1 MVLARHCHRRSYR
14 ARWLDYLHDRALTEL
29 KEMNDHKMKM
39 QERKARQVSRIGS
52 SVPMLPMKN
61 DPHWPH
67 SHAREN
73 ARRLKQRQKIK

>member
-1 MVLARHCHRRSYR
+1 
-14 ARWLDYLHDRALTEL
+14 
-29 KEMNDHKMKM
+29 MNDHKMKM